1 MRFWQREKGRRKKL
15 YAAKKAIKI
24 WDVFAVNIVTSKLVK
39 TKTSSNS
46 MIGYLDK
53 AIKPLKLVNM
63 LRHIK
68 SKCLYVQLMK
78 SY

>member
-1 MRFWQREKGRRKKL
+1 M
-15 YAAKKAIKI
+15 YAAKRAIKI
-24 WDVFAVNIVTSKLVK
+24 WHVFAVNIVTSKLVK

-68 SKCLYVQLMK
+68 FKCLYVQLMK

>member
-1 MRFWQREKGRRKKL
+1 M

>member
-1 MRFWQREKGRRKKL
+1 M

-68 SKCLYVQLMK
+68 FKCLYVQLMK

>member
-1 MRFWQREKGRRKKL
+1 MRFWQREKGRGKKL

-68 SKCLYVQLMK
+68 FKCLYVQLMK